1 MPYGE
6 FSSKLIWRRSHSLPL
21 TNNTRT
27 AIQKHVFYYKQL
39 RALIIHG
46 NKRKRLQSERKSTPK
61 KRNWYTFHLMQT
73 LETTTQKL
81 ETFKE
86 AGCRNWTGLALV
98 QAKLNVCLTLCAN
111 RLSSGWD
118 GWPLF
123 PGSGLY
129 AKQPSGHHQAAGW
142 QLSTASNFLKVHL
155 LFSGNSF
162 RSWRLFKKCQEIFYY
177 YYFSMLFYCF

>member
-27 AIQKHVFYYKQL
+27 AIQKHVFYCKQL

-98 QAKLNVCLTLCAN
+98 QAKLNVCLILWAN

-177 YYFSMLFYCF
+177 YFSMLFYCF